1 LAVRQ
6 KNSEWRRLGGSF
18 APKQRKK
25 ERGVG
30 FRLGRATWR
39 RRGGVDVRSAREVG
53 VQCRQGRRRG
63 GGGDR
68 SEENRG
74 VGRHAW
80 AACGEHGLAGEEGKW
95 AGPKRNTAVFLIIR
109 FFKLTQI

>member
-1 LAVRQ
+1 MEATQRLLCAKTEEKGEGSGVLARSCYV
-6 KNSEWRRLGGSF
+6 EEEGG
-18 APKQRKK
+18 
-25 ERGVG
+25 
-30 FRLGRATWR
+30 
-39 RRGGVDVRSAREVG
+39 GGVDVRSAREVG

-74 VGRHAW
+74 AGRHAW

-95 AGPKRNTAVFLIIR
+95 AGPKRNTAVF
-109 FFKLTQI
+109 